1 MRTSL
6 DLPDALYRHLKALAA
21 VEGSTLRDLVVSLI
35 ERGLDEP
42 GSPVRDGG
50 QPPALPSVRLG
61 APLALA
67 SQELSNARLAEL
79 LDDQAA

>member
-6 DLPDALYRHLKALAA
+6 DFPDALYRHLKARAA
-21 VEGSTLRDLVVSLI
+21 VEGTSLRDLVVSLI
-35 ERGLDEP
+35 ERGLDAP
-42 GSPVRDGG
+42 GAPVGR

-79 LDDQAA
+79 LDDQAV

>member
-6 DLPDALYRHLKALAA
+6 DLPDALYRHLKARAA
-21 VEGSTLRDLVVSLI
+21 VEATSLRDLIVSLI

-42 GSPVRDGG
+42 GSPVGE

-67 SQELSNARLAEL
+67 SHELSNAHLAEL
-79 LDDQAA
+79 MDDQAV

>member
-6 DLPDALYRHLKALAA
+6 DLPDALYRHLKARAA
-21 VEGSTLRDLVVSLI
+21 MESTSLRDLVVSLI

-42 GSPVRDGG
+42 GPRIGD

-79 LDDQAA
+79 LDDQAV